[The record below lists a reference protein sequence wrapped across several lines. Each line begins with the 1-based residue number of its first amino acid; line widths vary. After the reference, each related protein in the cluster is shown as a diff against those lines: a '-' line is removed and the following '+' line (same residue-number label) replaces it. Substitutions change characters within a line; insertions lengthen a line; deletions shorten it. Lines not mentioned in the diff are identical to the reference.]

1 MAYSEVADLLTGN
14 IPTPEY
20 LSPQKYVNDAA
31 DEIDSKIGFLY
42 KTPVVITEENP
53 PGTPNP
59 VVRPVRLLLKRLN
72 NFLASGRLLM
82 AASAGGE
89 DDRVHAYGWSLVQDA
104 TLALMQISE
113 GKIPLEGVE
122 PVDGDTDGVTI
133 TAPLIYNEDAESNV
147 SAFYDRIVNPDFR
160 YYPVD
165 VTGP

>member
-1 MAYSEVADLLTGN
+1 MAYSEVGDLLTGN
-14 IPTPEY
+14 IPTPDY
-20 LSPQKYVNDAA
+20 LSPQKYVDDAA
-31 DEIDSKIGFLY
+31 DEIDSKIGFIY

-53 PGTPNP
+53 VGTPNP

-122 PVDGDTDGVTI
+122 PVEGDDDGVTV
-133 TAPLIYNEDAESNV
+133 TAPLFYNEDLESNV
-147 SAFYDRIVNPDFR
+147 SAFYDRIVNPDFQ
-160 YYPVD
+160 YFPVD
-165 VTGP
+165 VRP